1 MRKSERCVNYFTFA
15 KIDAVRRVPSRCSI
29 SAETPQDP
37 DFQKIVERP
46 VVRFDFCVKKARPS
60 HSPEVL
66 ARPLGPRV
74 GPMDT
79 GRLVTADHGVATRGP
94 RERKGHAWSSIT
106 RRAHPPP
113 LAGNALHA
121 DSIVAC

>member
-1 MRKSERCVNYFTFA
+1 MCELLHIRKN
-15 KIDAVRRVPSRCSI
+15 RRSQAGPIPLLDFSRD
-29 SAETPQDP
+29 PQDP

-46 VVRFDFCVKKARPS
+46 VVRFDFCVKRARPS

-94 RERKGHAWSSIT
+94 RGRKGHAWSSIT
-106 RRAHPPP
+106 RRAQPPP
-113 LAGNALHA
+113 LGVNALHA
-121 DSIVAC
+121 ESIEAC